1 LAIRKFFHLIH
12 VVGDLTAADELYDRL
27 FEPARFVT
35 HSWGE
40 LERRWAS
47 LFLIGDFVMETI
59 QPSMLPEHLD
69 APLSRFYARFGEH
82 FHSLAWYFD
91 PDDPVPT
98 FRRLRDRGIRVAKSG
113 GGFYVDESEVGPTLF
128 THPRDTHGQLELH
141 ARDADLPGNDP
152 RFEPG
157 WSPAFWR
164 DDHPLGIEGPS
175 HITTVVEDLPRAR
188 ALYEE
193 ILEGQVIHEETDA
206 EAARTF
212 VVVGEDTVVEL
223 ARPLRDDTAL
233 GRDLAAHGELPHAM
247 TWKVRDL
254 DAAERHV
261 EKVGVGISGRWGD
274 TLTLDPVDTF
284 GAILAFTDRSIPGDP
299 R

>member
-1 LAIRKFFHLIH
+1 MAIRKFFHLIH
-12 VVGDLTAADELYDRL
+12 VVSDLKAADELYDRL
-27 FEPARFVT
+27 FDPQRYVS

-47 LFLIGDFVMETI
+47 LLLVGDFVMEPI
-59 QPSMLPEHLD
+59 QPSMQPEHLD

-91 PDDPVPT
+91 PEDPVPT

-113 GGFYVDESEVGPTLF
+113 GGFYTDESEVGPTLF
-128 THPRDTHGQLELH
+128 THPKDTHGQLELH
-141 ARDADLPGNDP
+141 ARDATLPGNDP

-157 WSPAFWR
+157 WSPAYWR
-164 DDHPLGIEGPS
+164 DEHPLGIEGPS
-175 HITTVVEDLPRAR
+175 HITTVVTELGPAR
-188 ALYEE
+188 SLYEDV
-193 ILEGQVIHEETDA
+193 LGGRVIHEEADA
-206 EAARTF
+206 EVERAY
-212 VVVGEDTVVEL
+212 VLVGEDTVVDL
-223 ARPLRDDTAL
+223 AHPLRPGSML

-254 DAAERHV
+254 EAAERHV
-261 EKVGVGISGRWGD
+261 EKAGVGISSRGGD
-274 TLTLDPVDTF
+274 TLTLDPADTF